1 MNNLKIDDLGRNGFR
16 LYQDDSIF
24 KLGTASVLLA
34 WFAASFIRQ
43 GHADKA
49 RMLELGSG
57 IGSAA
62 ICAAARLPVTKIDCI
77 ELQEKPFEIL
87 LKNIELNHAEDRMR
101 AFNCDLRDLPA
112 EVKAESYDVV
122 FMNPPFFS
130 DARGPA
136 TDTGRNSK
144 ETLISRF
151 GEGNDVL
158 ETFISCASKRTRTSG
173 GYTVM
178 CMTAERL
185 PECMELFAK
194 HGLAP
199 ARLIN
204 VHSTEEKNSFLSL
217 LAGKKGAPNAD
228 FRVLPP
234 LILNEK
240 DEKGNLVRTARH
252 AAIYKEEH
260 KDCFIS

>member
-1 MNNLKIDDLGRNGFR
+1 MENLKIDDLGRNGFR

-62 ICAAARLPVTKIDCI
+62 MCAAARLPVTKIDCI

-87 LKNIELNHAEDRMR
+87 LKNIELNHTGDRMR

-112 EVKAESYDVV
+112 EVKSESYDVV

-130 DARGPA
+130 DRRGPA
-136 TDTGRNSK
+136 TDTDRNST
-144 ETLISRF
+144 ETLVSRF
-151 GEGNDVL
+151 GADDCL
-158 ETFISCASKRTRTSG
+158 EAFVSTASKRTRTSG
-173 GYTVM
+173 GFTVM

-185 PECMELFAK
+185 PECLESFK
-194 HGLAP
+194 RNGLAP
-199 ARLIN
+199 SRLIN
-204 VHSTEEKNSFLSL
+204 VHSTADKDSFLSL
-217 LAGKKGAPNAD
+217 LAGKKGSPNAD

-234 LILNEK
+234 LILSETDDN
-240 DEKGNLVRTARH
+240 GNNVRTARY
-252 AAIYKEEH
+252 AAIYEEEH

>member
-1 MNNLKIDDLGRNGFR
+1 MSDLKIDDLGRNGFR

-62 ICAAARLPVTKIDCI
+62 VCAAARLPVTKIDCI

-87 LKNIELNHAEDRMR
+87 LKNIELNHTEDRMR

-112 EVKAESYDVV
+112 EVKSESYDVV

-130 DARGPA
+130 DTRGPA
-136 TDTGRNSK
+136 TDTGRNSQ

-151 GEGNDVL
+151 GEDDCL
-158 ETFISCASKRTRTSG
+158 EAFVSTASRRTRTSG
-173 GYTVM
+173 GFTVM

-185 PECMELFAK
+185 PESLECFARN
-194 HGLAP
+194 GLAP
-199 ARLIN
+199 SRLIN
-204 VHSTEEKNSFLSL
+204 VHSTANKDSFLSL
-217 LAGKKGAPNAD
+217 LAGKKGAPNTD

-234 LILNEK
+234 LILSET
-240 DEKGNLVRTARH
+240 DGQGNNVRTARY
-252 AAIYKEEH
+252 AAIYEEEH